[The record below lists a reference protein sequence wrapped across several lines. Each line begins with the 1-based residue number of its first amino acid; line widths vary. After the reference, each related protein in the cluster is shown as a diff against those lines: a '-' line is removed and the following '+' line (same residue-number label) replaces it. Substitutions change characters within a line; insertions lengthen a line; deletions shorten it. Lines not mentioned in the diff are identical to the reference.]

1 MRLHERKRA
10 QARKRHWRAGT
21 SRAEVGIALVSRSH
35 AITYLLTGAVVI
47 SFAPVL
53 VRLTAVD
60 PTAAVF
66 YRMVFGSIA
75 LGVMVLARRERPK
88 LTRSAL
94 LIAFAAGFSLALD
107 LALWHRAINLVGP
120 GLATILANCQVFA
133 LAGFGFVALKESISI
148 RYVVGTVVA
157 VTGLFLIFGRNWSDL
172 EADYQLGIIVGL
184 LAAVA
189 YAVFLILL
197 RASQTRAHRLDPV
210 TNMAIIGLVGALFS
224 GASMTLTGES
234 FAVPRAL
241 DWLILATYGVVMQGL
256 AWIMISRAL
265 PHVAASRAGLILL
278 LQPSLAFLWDL
289 ALFGRPTLVIEIIG
303 ATLAISGIYLG
314 ATVRRRET
322 G

>member
-1 MRLHERKRA
+1 MNP
-10 QARKRHWRAGT
+10 
-21 SRAEVGIALVSRSH
+21 SRA
-35 AITYLLTGAVVI
+35 ITLLLTGAVVI

-53 VRLTAVD
+53 VRLTAAD

-66 YRMVFGSIA
+66 YRMVFGSTA
-75 LGVMVLARRERPK
+75 LGVIVLARRERPK
-88 LTRSAL
+88 LQRSAL

-120 GLATILANCQVFA
+120 GLATILANCQVFV
-133 LAGFGFVALKESISI
+133 LAGFGFVALKERISI

-157 VTGLFLIFGRNWSDL
+157 FAGLFLIFGRNWSDL
-172 EADYQLGIIVGL
+172 EADYQLGIIVVL

-197 RASQTRAHRLDPV
+197 RASQTRADSLDPV

-224 GASMTLTGES
+224 GVSMTLTGES
-234 FAVPRAL
+234 FVVPRAL

-265 PHVAASRAGLILL
+265 PRVAASRAGLILL

-314 ATVRRRET
+314 STVVRRET
-322 G
+322 D

>member
-1 MRLHERKRA
+1 MNP
-10 QARKRHWRAGT
+10 
-21 SRAEVGIALVSRSH
+21 SRA
-35 AITYLLTGAVVI
+35 ITLLLTGAVVI

-53 VRLTAVD
+53 VRLTAAD

-66 YRMVFGSIA
+66 YRMVFGSTA
-75 LGVMVLARRERPK
+75 LGVMVVARRERPK

-94 LIAFAAGFSLALD
+94 LIASAAGFFLALD

-120 GLATILANCQVFA
+120 GLATILANCQVFV

-157 VTGLFLIFGRNWSDL
+157 FTGLFLIFGRNWSDL

-189 YAVFLILL
+189 YAAFLILL
-197 RASQTRAHRLDPV
+197 RASQTRAHGLDPV

-265 PHVAASRAGLILL
+265 PRVEASRAGLILL

-289 ALFGRPTLVIEIIG
+289 ALFGRPTLVIEIVG

-314 ATVRRRET
+314 STVGRRET
-322 G
+322 E